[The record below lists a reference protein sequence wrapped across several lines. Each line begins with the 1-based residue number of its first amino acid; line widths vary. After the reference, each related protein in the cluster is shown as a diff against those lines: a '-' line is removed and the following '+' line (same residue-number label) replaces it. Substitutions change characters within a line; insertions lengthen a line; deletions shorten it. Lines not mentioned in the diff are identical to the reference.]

1 MVGTIIVVLFIIGFF
16 MSSKSEKL
24 DFFKD
29 LFGTLLYAIIGI
41 VLILFVLYLFLK

>member
-1 MVGTIIVVLFIIGFF
+1 MIGSIIVVLFIIGFF

-41 VLILFVLYLFLK
+41 ALILFIIYLLLK